1 MTEGSITT
9 DTHDH
14 LTLIDTHA
22 HLSFPDF
29 DADRDEVLARA
40 WDAPIEYIVTI
51 GSGQGVEGNRS
62 AVALAQ
68 KDRRIF
74 AAVGI
79 HPHDA
84 ERVGTSAIEAL
95 TAFIGQERVVAVGE
109 TGLDY
114 HYQHASRE
122 AQESCFRA
130 QLKLAHRHRLP
141 VIIHDREAH
150 ADVWRII
157 EDEGVPPRGGVFHCF
172 SGDVAFAEKLIEAG
186 FFISIPGIVTFD
198 RAHDLQGV
206 AAMIPLERMLLET
219 DCPYLAPLPHRGRR
233 NEPAYLMHT
242 AQKIAAIKGVAVADV
257 ARVTTLN
264 AKRLFDLPGADIE
277 PRIAYRIRNALYLN
291 ITNRCNCACTFCPK
305 MADDYEVKG
314 HCLKLV
320 REPDVE
326 QIFQAMGNPEQYDEV
341 VFCGFGEPTKR
352 LELVKEVARRMRASG
367 VKRIRLN
374 TDGLASLVYG
384 RNILPEL
391 QGLIDAVSVSLN
403 APDAE
408 TYARICPSAFKERA
422 YEAVKQFI
430 KDAKDYIPEVTA
442 SVVGLP
448 DLDIEA
454 CRRIAEQELGVKFR
468 VRAYMQVG

>member
-1 MTEGSITT
+1 MVSTPH
-9 DTHDH
+9 DTHSQ
-14 LTLIDTHA
+14 LIDTHA
-22 HLSFPDF
+22 HLSFSDF

-51 GSGQGVEGNRS
+51 GSGQGVEGNHT
-62 AVALAQ
+62 AVALAHT
-68 KDRRIF
+68 DPRIF

-84 ERVGTSAIEAL
+84 EKEGAAGIEAL
-95 TAFIGQERVVAVGE
+95 TAFIGQERVVALGE
-109 TGLDY
+109 MGLDY
-114 HYQHASRE
+114 HYHHSSRE
-122 AQESCFRA
+122 AQEACFRA
-130 QLKLAHRHRLP
+130 QLKLAHRHSLP

-150 ADVWRII
+150 AGVWRII
-157 EDEGVPPRGGVFHCF
+157 EDEGVPPAGGVFHCF
-172 SGDVAFAEKLIEAG
+172 SGDVAFAEKVVAAG

-198 RAHDLQGV
+198 RAHDMQGV
-206 AAMIPLERMLLET
+206 AAMIPLERLLLET
-219 DCPYLAPLPHRGRR
+219 DSPYLAPIPHRGRR
-233 NEPAYLMHT
+233 NEPAYLIHT
-242 AQKIAAIKGVAVADV
+242 ARKIAAIKGVALSDV

-264 AKRLFDLPGADIE
+264 AKRLFNLPGADIE

-305 MADDYEVKG
+305 ATDDYEVKG
-314 HCLKLV
+314 HCLKLA

-326 QIFQAMGNPEQYDEV
+326 QIFQAMGHPEQYEEV

-352 LELVKEVARRMRASG
+352 LELLKEVARRMRASG

-374 TDGLASLVYG
+374 TDGLANLLYG
-384 RNILPEL
+384 RNVLPEL
-391 QGLIDAVSVSLN
+391 KGLIDAVSVSLN
-403 APDAE
+403 APDAA

-422 YEAVKQFI
+422 FAAVKQFI
-430 KDAKDYIPEVTA
+430 KDAKDYIPDVTA

-454 CRRIAEQELGVKFR
+454 CRRVAEQELGVTFR
-468 VRAYMQVG
+468 LREYMQVG